1 MVWMFHV
8 SSYQKVRWSKCEVE
22 REKIFDGAPP
32 SVGGGGVARPPSER
46 NFYLLKTKSKLKT
59 VFLNLIE
66 RNDMRAYQEDLRAMS
81 IPQLREELDYW
92 AREIDFALSL
102 RHELAHES
110 MYFMVLDMIDEKEQ
124 RDYSR
129 RWERVL

>member
-1 MVWMFHV
+1 MKE
-8 SSYQKVRWSKCEVE
+8 YAK
-22 REKIFDGAPP
+22 A
-32 SVGGGGVARPPSER
+32 
-46 NFYLLKTKSKLKT
+46 
-59 VFLNLIE
+59 
-66 RNDMRAYQEDLRAMS
+66 LRAMS
-81 IPQLREELDYW
+81 IHQLRQELDYW

-124 RDYSR
+124 KDYSQ

>member
-1 MVWMFHV
+1 M
-8 SSYQKVRWSKCEVE
+8 
-22 REKIFDGAPP
+22 
-32 SVGGGGVARPPSER
+32 GGGGVARPPSER
-46 NFYLLKTKSKLKT
+46 NFYLLKELNIDNRKLKT
-59 VFLNLIE
+59 VYLNLNE
-66 RNDMRAYQEDLRAMS
+66 RNIMREYAKDLRAMS

-124 RDYSR
+124 RDYSQ